1 MDQDNATMTFMATA
15 FILSPLRRLQLPN
28 NLLIGFDTDI
38 SGIPVTCIVEDENIM
53 RYMIRNNI
61 VEGSVVRL
69 IGNLKIHTYNMNT
82 QLSHMYEKD
91 VLLCLLAYT
100 FFRTNDPPR

>member
-15 FILSPLRRLQLPN
+15 SILSPLRRLQLPN
-28 NLLIGFDTDI
+28 NLLIGFDTEI
-38 SGIPVTCIVEDENIM
+38 SGIPVTCIAEDENIM
-53 RYMIRNNI
+53 RYMIDNNI

-82 QLSHMYEKD
+82 
-91 VLLCLLAYT
+91 
-100 FFRTNDPPR
+100 